1 MRVPV
6 EMRQVQ
12 FSEMRSCK
20 DEGEKTETEADR
32 ETDQIEIRPGHRIRL
47 PSPDAL
53 GGRLPSGCKASSR
66 RSASPGVSRVAP
78 NSRKHPRVRFS
89 RAPVISTLLTSGSLA
104 RPSETGSS

>member
-1 MRVPV
+1 MRVTM

-12 FSEMRSCK
+12 FSEMRCCK

-53 GGRLPSGCKASSR
+53 RPWLPSTDSPGRNASSR
-66 RSASPGVSRVAP
+66 RSASPGVSRMAP
-78 NSRKHPRVRFS
+78 SSRKHRRVSFS
-89 RAPVISTLLTSGSLA
+89 RAALISTLLTSG
-104 RPSETGSS
+104 